1 MNKYK
6 RETLWGM
13 TLTLFSFLI
22 YFIHYMF
29 FSDIK
34 YIGEDLIA
42 QLAYLPIYIFLTTIV
57 IDRLLNRRE
66 KFERLRRL
74 NTIIGVFFSEM
85 GKDLIKH
92 FIKFDVNFHKIKD
105 QFSLDTQWTEKKCI
119 QAKELLK
126 NHICKI
132 DSTLEDIAELGIFLN
147 GKRKFLTELMGNPNL
162 MENEEFTELL
172 IAVFHVAEELQSRDD
187 IQDLPEEDYKHLSN
201 DIERAYLRLI
211 NQWIAYMG
219 HLKKEYPFLYS
230 FAMRTNPFIG
240 ELSSSAD
247 LV

>member
-1 MNKYK
+1 MKKYK
-6 RETLWGM
+6 REILWGM
-13 TLTLFSFLI
+13 GLTLFSFLM
-22 YFIHYMF
+22 YSIHYMF
-29 FSDIK
+29 FRDIK

-42 QLAYLPIYIFLTTIV
+42 QLAYLPIYVFLTTIV

-66 KFERLRRL
+66 KSERLRRL

-85 GKDLIKH
+85 GKELIKH
-92 FIKFDVNFHKIKD
+92 FIKFDVNFGKIKD
-105 QFSLDTQWTEKKCI
+105 QFSADIQWTEEKCI
-119 QAKELLK
+119 RVKVLLK

-132 DSTLEDIAELGIFLN
+132 DSRVEHIEELSIFLS
-147 GKRKFLTELMGNPNL
+147 GKRKFLIELMGNPNL

-172 IAVFHVAEELQSRDD
+172 IAVFHVAEELQCRND
-187 IQDLPEEDYKHLSN
+187 IQCLPDEDYKHLSN

-240 ELSSSAD
+240 
-247 LV
+247 

>member
-1 MNKYK
+1 MNKCK
-6 RETLWGM
+6 REILWGIG
-13 TLTLFSFLI
+13 LTLFSLLM
-22 YFIHYMF
+22 YSIHYMF
-29 FSDIK
+29 FRDIK

-42 QLAYLPIYIFLTTIV
+42 QLSYLPIYIFLTSMV

-85 GKDLIKH
+85 GKELIKY
-92 FIKFDVNFHKIKD
+92 FIKFDVNFEKIRD
-105 QFSLDTQWTEKKCI
+105 EFSIETQWTEEKCI
-119 QAKELLK
+119 QVKSLLK
-126 NHICKI
+126 NYMCKI
-132 DSTLEDIAELGIFLN
+132 DSRVENIDELSTFLN

-172 IAVFHVAEELQSRDD
+172 IAVFHVLEELQCRED
-187 IQDLPEEDYKHLSN
+187 IQCLPDEDYKHLSN

-240 ELSSSAD
+240 
-247 LV
+247 